1 MRPLGAG
8 LGNVYFFCNV
18 YIGYMLPTFGEQ
30 MSVDFVHCPRA
41 QLSGGP
47 NSPLFQGGQLGPGA
61 QLSGAQL
68 SALKKWTV
76 GPPGQSGPGAMYK
89 IN

>member
-30 MSVDFVHCPRA
+30 MSVDFVHFPRA
-41 QLSGGP
+41 QLSGQ
-47 NSPLFQGGQLGPGA
+47 LFPV
-61 QLSGAQL
+61 
-68 SALKKWTV
+68 KMKDIIT
-76 GPPGQSGPGAMYK
+76 
-89 IN
+89 I

>member
-61 QLSGAQL
+61 QLSTFWGR
-68 SALKKWTV
+68 TV
-76 GPPGQSGPGAMYK
+76 VQFFGVDSGSGRF
-89 IN
+89 